1 MELQVLIVDDEL
13 GLQEVINDFV
23 SLKGFTTKTA
33 SSAQEALEIL
43 ETCTPYLIICDIS
56 MPGMN
61 GLELMEKVKSNGLK
75 SAVVMLTAHEESD
88 KIIRAVQL
96 GCIDYMT
103 KPFDSK
109 VFLSKLDSWVEIG
122 KRLLALNSESS
133 TSERGDV
140 SRQLKMIDMFRMKN
154 AKTQG

>member
-1 MELQVLIVDDEL
+1 MESIQVLIVDDEV

-23 SLKGFTTKTA
+23 VLKGFTSKTA
-33 SSAQEALEIL
+33 SSAQEALAIL

-61 GLELMEKVKSNGLK
+61 GLELMEKVKDSGLK

-96 GCIDYMT
+96 GCVDYMT

-122 KRLLALNSESS
+122 KRLLAISS
-133 TSERGDV
+133 KDTMGERGDI
-140 SRQLKMIDMFRMKN
+140 SHQLKMIDLFRMKN
-154 AKTQG
+154 AKT